1 MLYFGLES
9 ANERILNCMDKGIKK
24 ENVLKICK
32 YCKDSGIWT
41 HLFLIFG
48 FPTETHKEARE
59 TMDFIL
65 QNNDM
70 IRSMS
75 FGSFQLTRHSKVYEN
90 PAMFNISK
98 IYQND
103 SIDLSLWYDCEVL
116 EGLSK
121 KETDDIIQEFYTKLA
136 HKYLDLPIWSN
147 LDREHLF
154 LYIAHYKRSQN
165 EVADLSELIKAI
177 QNRKKKLSI
186 FIHKKKFRPVLNEG
200 IFIGTFNFNLAQII
214 HSGFTGNIPGNIQK
228 EKVNVLFDIENNRI
242 FTISGLAKDILDKSK
257 GELNITEIIDHVKE
271 KHQLSY
277 TEAESKCKNFLNGLI
292 EKNIVHLK

>member
-9 ANERILNCMDKGIKK
+9 ANERVLKCMDKGIQK
-24 ENVLKICK
+24 ENVLRICNH
-32 YCKDSGIWT
+32 CKDAGIWA

-65 QNNDM
+65 SNNDR

-90 PAMFNISK
+90 PSTFHVSNIFH
-98 IYQND
+98 D
-103 SIDLSLWYDCEVL
+103 TEIDFSLWYDCEVS

-121 KETDDIIQEFYTKLA
+121 KETDGVIQEFYEKLA
-136 HKYLDLPIWSN
+136 HKYGDLPIWSN

-154 LYIAHYKRSQN
+154 LYIAYYKRSVN
-165 EVADLSELIKAI
+165 EVADLSKLIRNI
-177 QNRKKKLSI
+177 QNRKKTPPISTKTNDFHLI
-186 FIHKKKFRPVLNEG
+186 LNEG

-214 HSGFTGNIPGNIQK
+214 YSSLSGKMSGNIRQ
-228 EKVNVLFDIENNRI
+228 EKVNVLFDIDNNRI
-242 FTISGLAKDILDKSK
+242 FTITDLAKDIIGKSNGGSTLSGIIDFIKEKYQIPQNEAKSK
-257 GELNITEIIDHVKE
+257 CEG
-271 KHQLSY
+271 
-277 TEAESKCKNFLNGLI
+277 FLNGLI
-292 EKNIVHLK
+292 DKNIVHSI